1 VARGFSLLEALV
13 ASAIL
18 IVAVAGLVPLLILS
32 TKANHDAHTSTFAV
46 ALAQQK
52 LEQLRTLAWNV
63 DAAGVAVS
71 DTTTDITTMP
81 EQAGIGVGLSSS
93 PAGALDR
100 NTAGYVDFLDGSG
113 AVLTDPRSV
122 PAFTRRWSIAP
133 VASNPANTLL
143 LEVRVVRGNS
153 SGSRR
158 LPGEARVA
166 TVRTRK
172 AS

>member
-1 VARGFSLLEALV
+1 
-13 ASAIL
+13 
-18 IVAVAGLVPLLILS
+18 
-32 TKANHDAHTSTFAV
+32 
-46 ALAQQK
+46 
-52 LEQLRTLAWNV
+52 
-63 DAAGVAVS
+63 
-71 DTTTDITTMP
+71 MP
-81 EQAGIGVGLSSS
+81 EQAGRGVGLSPS
-93 PAGALDR
+93 PVGALDQDIV
-100 NTAGYVDFLDGSG
+100 GYVDFLDGNG
-113 AVLTDPRSV
+113 AVLADPRGV

-143 LEVRVVRGNS
+143 LQVRVVRGNS